1 MILQN
6 LQKRLPDYE
15 KFEKRVI
22 ANIQSSYFPLI
33 YQSLYS
39 QLRYE
44 RLPDGKFTPD
54 QFKKLLTDNNFLGLV
69 NDIYRTHLSEQGLN
83 DILNRLHEVDN
94 FEDYEYVLQKFEHC
108 NPTIYKGNEVKKSA
122 FSFGTKL
129 MHFYNP
135 EKNPILDSIVRDN
148 LNLGEMD
155 LGLCFEFKKAVSSFV
170 EEHSDYFSR
179 LKVSPNFLQELEKR
193 HMTNQ
198 FPKMQ
203 IIDMALY

>member
-6 LQKRLPDYE
+6 LEKRLPNYE
-15 KFEKRVI
+15 KFEETVL

-33 YQSLYS
+33 YQSIYN
-39 QLRYE
+39 QLGYE
-44 RLPDGKFTPD
+44 RFPDGKFTSD
-54 QFKKLLTDNNFLGLV
+54 QFKKLLVDNNFLGLV
-69 NDIYRTHLSEQGLN
+69 NDIYRTRLSEQGLN
-83 DILNRLHEVDN
+83 EISNRLHEVDN
-94 FEDYEYVLQKFEHC
+94 FEDYEYVLQKFEYC
-108 NPTIYKGNEVKKSA
+108 NPATYKGNEVKKSA

-135 EKNPILDSIVRDN
+135 EKNPILDSAVRDN

-155 LGLCFEFKKAVSSFV
+155 LELCFEFKKATNSFA
-170 EEHSDYFSR
+170 ENHNDYFGR
-179 LKVSPNFLQELEKR
+179 LKASQRVLQELEKR

>member
-1 MILQN
+1 M
-6 LQKRLPDYE
+6 
-15 KFEKRVI
+15 
-22 ANIQSSYFPLI
+22 
-33 YQSLYS
+33 
-39 QLRYE
+39 
-44 RLPDGKFTPD
+44 
-54 QFKKLLTDNNFLGLV
+54 GLV
-69 NDIYRTHLSEQGLN
+69 NDVYGTKLSEPTLEK
-83 DILNRLHEVDN
+83 ISIKLLEVDS
-94 FEDYEYVLQKFEHC
+94 FEDYKYILQKFERC
-108 NPTIYKGNEVKKSA
+108 CPVIRKGKMIERNA
-122 FSFGTKL
+122 FSLGTKL
-129 MHFYNP
+129 LHFYNP
-135 EKNPILDSIVRDN
+135 EENTILDSIVRNN